1 MNFYKELIRNIRTFI
16 SIILDKIINQNI
28 ENYFKQKTKEVEKKI
43 NERKKLL
50 NKQLNKEFHNRTI
63 GNFDNNFTYNES
75 KEIIQI
81 IKKTFNSIKKKIMI
95 LYSI

>member
-1 MNFYKELIRNIRTFI
+1 MKNAL
-16 SIILDKIINQNI
+16 
-28 ENYFKQKTKEVEKKI
+28 KEVEKKI

-50 NKQLNKEFHNRTI
+50 NKQLNKEFHNRTM